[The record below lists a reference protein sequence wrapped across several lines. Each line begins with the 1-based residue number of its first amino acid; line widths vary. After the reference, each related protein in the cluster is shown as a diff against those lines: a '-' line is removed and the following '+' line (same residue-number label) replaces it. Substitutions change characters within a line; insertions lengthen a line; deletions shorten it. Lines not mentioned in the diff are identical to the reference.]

1 MKLWSNGEV
10 SQGGSTFNPERRLLA
25 AVMQRAI
32 TDYISGDGEL
42 QESARQWLFGLD
54 DPGESFGFAYI
65 CEALDFHM
73 EEMRKAIQLQ
83 YEAHIRN
90 SKKAAKP
97 AVEVVEN
104 AEAKIGELNR
114 VDIPASVSGGIAPQQ
129 HGVAA

>member
-32 TDYISGDGEL
+32 TDYVSGDGEL

-97 AVEVVEN
+97 QVVEASDKIDELSNVEVPAAVS
-104 AEAKIGELNR
+104 AE
-114 VDIPASVSGGIAPQQ
+114 VTPQT